1 MQSSYNVI
9 KSDYLYSGEQVK
21 VNTSYEVRTEQFF
34 SSENEQGEAL
44 NEGFKNISERL
55 LKHAKDEKE
64 KIIREAYEKAVT
76 IEKETY
82 EKAYEQGINNG
93 YEDGYKEA
101 YDKNI
106 EKALN
111 EANEIKTEAIKILH
125 NAKREYEI
133 YLDKR
138 KDEILDLSYSIAKKI
153 LEDEFTKDYGLNSL
167 VEKVLKE
174 SKDNKSFI
182 VRVNNIHKSSL
193 EEKIESW
200 KMELSLRAE
209 IFILEDNFLEEGNV
223 VIELETGK
231 IEVGIEKALE
241 SIRKE
246 IF

>member
-21 VNTSYEVRTEQFF
+21 VNTNYEVKTEQFF
-34 SSENEQGEAL
+34 SSENEQGENL

-82 EKAYEQGINNG
+82 ERAYEQGMNNG

-125 NAKREYEI
+125 NAKRDYEI

-153 LEDEFTKDYGLNSL
+153 LEDEFTKDYGLNFF

-174 SKDNKSFI
+174 SRDNKSFI
-182 VRVNNIHKSSL
+182 IRVNNFHKNSL
-193 EEKIESW
+193 EEKLEAW
-200 KMELSLRAE
+200 KMELSVRAE
-209 IFILEDNFLEEGNV
+209 IFILEDNFLEEGNA